1 MSNGIKSLL
10 PMEPRP
16 SGPVQGNARTQKPA
30 GSTPGEGDA
39 ARASVE
45 EKVTLTEAGRKIAN
59 LSAEA
64 STGAPVDEAKVRQ
77 IRDAIESGRYQADP
91 VAIAKA
97 LMGFEQDG
105 G

>member
-16 SGPVQGNARTQKPA
+16 KGPVQGNAPAQKPA
-30 GSTPGEGDA
+30 GSAQGEGGS

-64 STGAPVDEAKVRQ
+64 SKGVPVDEAKVRQ
-77 IRDAIESGRYQADP
+77 VRDAIESGRYQADAA
-91 VAIAKA
+91 AIAKA
-97 LMGFEQDG
+97 LMRFEQDS
-105 G
+105 

>member
-16 SGPVQGNARTQKPA
+16 KGPVQGNAPAQKPA
-30 GSTPGEGDA
+30 GPSQGPGET

-64 STGAPVDEAKVRQ
+64 SQGAPVNEAKVRE
-77 IRDAIESGRYQADP
+77 IREAIESGRYAADP
-91 VAIAKA
+91 AAIANA
-97 LMGFEQDG
+97 LMRFEQDG
-105 G
+105 